1 MLRVILI
8 IFILLFA
15 TGWPSNVINRID
27 DRETRVRDVIGGELE
42 ENEFPGIQYLV
53 VDKDTTLFSYAGG
66 IADIAAN
73 RAMRDNTTMMIYSMT
88 KTITAAAVLL
98 LVERGEIALED
109 PVTRYLPDIP
119 YGKEVKIRHLL
130 SQTSGIPNPIPLR
143 WIHLA
148 EEHAHFDQQ
157 AALREILEENPE
169 LDFTPGDRFA
179 YSNISYWLLGYV
191 IEKASGTGYEEYVRQ
206 NVFRKLA
213 IPEPEIGFVIPSP
226 EHHAKGYLPKW
237 SLMNIFKSFVVD
249 SRFAGDYEDN
259 WLHVYDHYLNG
270 PSFGGVI
277 GTAHAIGI
285 FLRDQL
291 QDTSRL
297 VSPETK
303 ALFFQQQKDNQGQ
316 PIPMTLGWHIGS
328 VDGVQFFFK
337 EGGGGGFRSEMRI
350 YPSAG
355 IASVVM
361 VNNASFNPGAFLK
374 NVDRE
379 FFKK

>member
-8 IFILLFA
+8 ASILLFA
-15 TGWPSNVINRID
+15 TGRPSNVVNSID
-27 DRETRVRDVIGGELE
+27 DRDARVRDNIGRELE

-66 IADIAAN
+66 SADIAAN
-73 RAMRDNTTMMIYSMT
+73 RAMRENTTMMIYSMT
-88 KTITAAAVLL
+88 KTITAAAVLQ
-98 LVERGEIALED
+98 LVERGKISLED

-119 YGKEVKIRHLL
+119 YGEEVKVRHLL

-148 EEHAHFDQQ
+148 EEHARFDQQ

-169 LDFTPGDRFA
+169 LDFTPGDRYA

-206 NVFRKLA
+206 NVFRKLS
-213 IPEPEIGFVIPSP
+213 IPEAEIDFVIPSS

-249 SRFAGDYEDN
+249 PRFGGDYEDN

-291 QDTSRL
+291 RDTSRL
-297 VSPETK
+297 FSTETK

-316 PIPMTLGWHIGS
+316 TISMTLGWHIGS
-328 VDGVQFFFK
+328 ADGVRFFFK

-350 YPSAG
+350 YPKAG

-379 FFKK
+379 FFNR

>member
-8 IFILLFA
+8 ASILLFA
-15 TGWPSNVINRID
+15 TGWPSNVFNRID

-191 IEKASGTGYEEYVRQ
+191 IEKASGTGYEEYVRR

-213 IPEPEIGFVIPSP
+213 IPEAEIGFVIPSP

>member
-8 IFILLFA
+8 VFILLFA

-66 IADIAAN
+66 IADIAAT

-213 IPEPEIGFVIPSP
+213 IPEAEIGFVIPSP

-328 VDGVQFFFK
+328 VDGVQFLFK
-337 EGGGGGFRSEMRI
+337 VGGGGGFRSEMRI

>member
-1 MLRVILI
+1 
-8 IFILLFA
+8 
-15 TGWPSNVINRID
+15 
-27 DRETRVRDVIGGELE
+27 
-42 ENEFPGIQYLV
+42 
-53 VDKDTTLFSYAGG
+53 
-66 IADIAAN
+66 
-73 RAMRDNTTMMIYSMT
+73 MMIYSMT

-109 PVTRYLPDIP
+109 PVTRYLPDFP

-179 YSNISYWLLGYV
+179 YSNISYWLLVYV

-213 IPEPEIGFVIPSP
+213 IPEAEIGFVIPSP

>member
-8 IFILLFA
+8 VFILLFA

-213 IPEPEIGFVIPSP
+213 IPEAEIGFVIPSP

>member
-213 IPEPEIGFVIPSP
+213 IPEAEIGFVIPSP

-379 FFKK
+379 FFNK

>member
-8 IFILLFA
+8 VFILLFA

-66 IADIAAN
+66 IADIAAT

-213 IPEPEIGFVIPSP
+213 IPEAEIGFVIPSP

-249 SRFAGDYEDN
+249 SRFAGDYEEN

>member
-8 IFILLFA
+8 ASILLFA

-66 IADIAAN
+66 FADIAAN

-213 IPEPEIGFVIPSP
+213 IPEAEIGFVIPSP

>member
-213 IPEPEIGFVIPSP
+213 IPEAEIGFVIPSP